1 MDIGG
6 GGGIPS
12 PATGD
17 DTMARRRSR
26 RVSFAE
32 TTAVHVFDRDE
43 DFETPP
49 EERAASPSPSP
60 SLSPGKTAEDG
71 EETEGEEGFLRPP
84 FRFVNDID
92 SSSPGSAVGSIA
104 SNDDEDFFGPVSR
117 SFILSGRPSD
127 SGVSEDGNQDITL
140 DSATFSMH
148 FRSVAP
154 PDDCSVNSVGSLR
167 TPNSA
172 STGPL
177 KELTGSGYGVKSCN
191 SRDAL
196 TDMSLFADNPERY
209 DYAKL
214 SPTLNNLLQKVKDDH
229 EPESTKN
236 GVDSVT
242 PDHYSTLA
250 ASEKGNREEISYVGN
265 GISSCERDI
274 IGSHEEHISISNPV
288 AASTDPIQEDY
299 AMIVDVHEKSQENCN
314 DGHTAVHIHVNK
326 NVQPPAMLSPL
337 YKSLMSNA
345 DSQSNLL
352 DQHLPKDLP
361 PETSHAANAYHLL
374 PSAVPA
380 IPMYNAEQLHQQNQV
395 MDSDT
400 IPHTPKTVVQ
410 TLQIPQGSVS
420 SLRSKRQRLFSPLS
434 LSTSNVISLEA
445 CSLGSE
451 FVKHSKRI
459 TALEDHLKSRLH
471 ESPAAHNFRLPLIER
486 NELGLQPNSIISN
499 TENHGSTVSVSSSS
513 VSRRHL
519 KKTGQASILVTPAR
533 QELNEA
539 TKIQNVSS
547 NVLMM
552 DSQPSHE
559 CNSILDLDG
568 GGRKKGINDH
578 GHAEQEHPE
587 KRSKVLRSPIT
598 SLKQLPCVSL
608 SSSMTEENQSESH
621 GKRQSVNV
629 DWNKVVLTISN
640 ATRQVFSASINKVKP
655 QQLNMLGD
663 MLGEIQMTTKYK
675 RLSTAVRIQ
684 VCGNDTQK
692 KLAEARSL
700 LDKLLYEKAKL
711 QINRVKLEKLQNKA
725 QQFQDGIQECCY
737 LKSKISDLCCSTAGA
752 TLMKGAPLHATTLI
766 TANNRQEGLAMINEK
781 RLALDMIKKKVESS
795 RSSLAHVCNTKGD
808 ISCDEVIRA
817 AKEQL
822 EIRNRCRVIHQQA
835 WLWELNDLVK
845 RENKRDTI
853 LNYYNL
859 LFQRIILNISDKS
872 GIFVNNS
879 LSGSKIGQTFP
890 NLNASVAFN
899 FVFKAEANQ
908 RVSDLRS
915 LQKKTMET
923 SLLLGNLIDVLEEI
937 KIAKTELLNLTSAA
951 FHVESQTCQLA
962 FHLCFMNFKSGK
974 RISFT
979 VDMTDLNRA
988 VYPSEPSELRMTV
1001 CEAQTTLALPSL
1013 DKLMVSLRN
1022 LQPGRLM
1029 ILRLCRMA
1037 SQFIHA

>member
-1 MDIGG
+1 MDIGGG

-17 DTMARRRSR
+17 ETMARRRSR

-32 TTAVHVFDRDE
+32 ITAVHVFDRDE

-60 SLSPGKTAEDG
+60 SLSPGKAAEDG
-71 EETEGEEGFLRPP
+71 EETDGEEGFLRPP

-148 FRSVAP
+148 FRNVAP
-154 PDDCSVNSVGSLR
+154 PDDCSVNSAGSLR

-172 STGPL
+172 SMGPL
-177 KELTGSGYGVKSCN
+177 KELTGSGYGVKLCN

-214 SPTLNNLLQKVKDDH
+214 SPTLDNLLQKVKDNH

-265 GISSCERDI
+265 DISCELDI

-288 AASTDPIQEDY
+288 AASTDPIQEGY

-314 DGHTAVHIHVNK
+314 

-337 YKSLMSNA
+337 YQSLMSNV
-345 DSQSNLL
+345 DSQPNLV

-361 PETSHAANAYHLL
+361 PETSHTANAYHLL
-374 PSAVPA
+374 PSAVPV

-395 MDSDT
+395 MDSDA

-420 SLRSKRQRLFSPLS
+420 SLRSKRQRLFSPLT

-459 TALEDHLKSRLH
+459 TALEDRLKSRLH

-486 NELGLQPNSIISN
+486 NEFGLQPNSIISN
-499 TENHGSTVSVSSSS
+499 TENHGSTISVSSNS

-519 KKTGQASILVTPAR
+519 KKMGQASILVTPR
-533 QELNEA
+533 KELNEA

-547 NVLMM
+547 SVLMM

-568 GGRKKGINDH
+568 DVRKNGINDH

-608 SSSMTEENQSESH
+608 SSSMTEENQIESH
-621 GKRQSVNV
+621 GKQQSVNV

-640 ATRQVFSASINKVKP
+640 ATCQIFSASISKVKP
-655 QQLNMLGD
+655 QQLDMLGD

-675 RLSTAVRIQ
+675 RLSTAVMIQ
-684 VCGNDTQK
+684 VSGNDTQK
-692 KLAEARSL
+692 KLVEARSL

-711 QINRVKLEKLQNKA
+711 QINRVKLEKLHNKA

-737 LKSKISDLCCSTAGA
+737 LKSKISDLCCSTVDA

-766 TANNRQEGLAMINEK
+766 TASNRQEGLAMINEK
-781 RLALDMIKKKVESS
+781 RLALDMIKKKVEIS

-817 AKEQL
+817 AEEQL

-845 RENKRDTI
+845 RENKRDII

-915 LQKKTMET
+915 LQKKTM
-923 SLLLGNLIDVLEEI
+923 
-937 KIAKTELLNLTSAA
+937 
-951 FHVESQTCQLA
+951 
-962 FHLCFMNFKSGK
+962 
-974 RISFT
+974 
-979 VDMTDLNRA
+979 
-988 VYPSEPSELRMTV
+988 
-1001 CEAQTTLALPSL
+1001 
-1013 DKLMVSLRN
+1013 VS
-1022 LQPGRLM
+1022 
-1029 ILRLCRMA
+1029 
-1037 SQFIHA
+1037 